1 MPDSRRHRGPHPADE
16 ELFAPAQHPV
26 LREALADL
34 CWLLGRGYSD
44 VAALELVGNRYEL
57 RARQR
62 LAIQRCA
69 CSEPARAQRLAR
81 RLTGAALRDRDLA
94 IDGFNC
100 VVTLESALSGG
111 LVLIGRDGACRDLA
125 SVHGS
130 YRRVA
135 ETQAAVEAVAAY
147 LAAVHARS
155 ARWLLDRPVS
165 NSGRLAALIRDVA
178 AAHGL
183 PWQVELVF
191 APDRE
196 LLADPARVVASADAW
211 VLDRAPAWVDLVGP
225 IIAERAPGAWL
236 LDLGPEPG
244 TSASA

>member
-1 MPDSRRHRGPHPADE
+1 VPDRRRHRGPHPADD
-16 ELFAPAQHPV
+16 ELFAPAQHAG
-26 LREALADL
+26 LRDALSDL
-34 CWLLGRGYSD
+34 CWLLGRGYSE
-44 VAALELVGNRYEL
+44 VAALELVGNRHEL

-69 CSEPARAQRLAR
+69 CAEAAAAHRLAR
-81 RLTGAALRDRDLA
+81 RVRSEALRDRDLA

-111 LVLIGRDGACRDLA
+111 LVLVGRDGAHRDLA

-135 ETQAAVEAVAAY
+135 ETQAAVEAIAEH
-147 LAAVHARS
+147 LTAVHVRDV
-155 ARWLLDRPVS
+155 RWYLDRPVS
-165 NSGRLAALIRDVA
+165 NSGRLAALIREIG

-196 LLADPARVVASADAW
+196 LLAEPARVVATGDAW
-211 VLDRAPAWVDLVGP
+211 VLDRAPAWIDLAGA
-225 IIAERAPGAWL
+225 IIAERVPQAWL
-236 LDLGPEPG
+236 LALAP
-244 TSASA
+244 

>member
-1 MPDSRRHRGPHPADE
+1 VPDRRRHRGPHPADQ
-16 ELFAPAQHPV
+16 ELFAPAQRAV
-26 LREALADL
+26 LREALVDL

-69 CSEPARAQRLAR
+69 CSDEARAHRLAR
-81 RLTGAALRDRDLA
+81 RVTGESLRDRDLA
-94 IDGFNC
+94 IDGFNL
-100 VVTLESALSGG
+100 VVTLESALGGG
-111 LVLIGRDGACRDLA
+111 LVLVGRDRACRDLA

-135 ETQAAVEAVAAY
+135 ETEAAVEAVAQH
-147 LAAVHARS
+147 LATVHARS
-155 ARWLLDRPVS
+155 ALWYLDRPVS

-196 LLADPARVVASADAW
+196 LLAEPARVVASGDAW

-225 IIAERAPGAWL
+225 IIAARAPDAWI
-236 LDLGPEPG
+236 LDFGREPEYL
-244 TSASA
+244 

>member
-1 MPDSRRHRGPHPADE
+1 VPDRRRHRGPHPADE
-16 ELFAPAQHPV
+16 ELFAPEQHAV

-69 CSEPARAQRLAR
+69 CSEAARAHRLAHR
-81 RLTGAALRDRDLA
+81 VTGEALRDRELV

-111 LVLIGRDGACRDLA
+111 LVLIGRDRACRDLA

-135 ETQAAVEAVAAY
+135 ETEAAVDAVARY

-155 ARWLLDRPVS
+155 ALWYLDRPVS

-183 PWQVELVF
+183 AWQVELVF

-196 LLADPARVVASADAW
+196 LVTEPARVVASADAW
-211 VLDRAPAWVDLVGP
+211 VLDRAAAWVDLVGA
-225 IIAERAPGAWL
+225 IVAERAPGAWL
-236 LDLGPEPG
+236 LDLDPG
-244 TSASA
+244 RESEHR